1 MFLVLVSLLLAH
13 YDSSLV
19 LHGLGWFLCLGFV
32 WLWYLWLKRVLSSCV
47 LADYTWFGSGF
58 CRFWFIWC
66 VVVWVHSDFL
76 GSSWFYLVLTSLV
89 LHCLSWFLFLWI
101 HMVSAGSDLLVLAGN
116 ICWFCCSCKNCSR
129 WFWAHSDF
137 LAFNWF
143 WLVLSSL
150 VLARLCCFW
159 ILRFQRV
166 TWFWILLF

>member
-1 MFLVLVSLLLAH
+1 M
-13 YDSSLV
+13 
-19 LHGLGWFLCLGFV
+19 
-32 WLWYLWLKRVLSSCV
+32 
-47 LADYTWFGSGF
+47 SGF
-58 CRFWFIWC
+58 CLVMVSLVKAGSKFLCSGRLYLVQLWVLPVLIYLVCRGLGSFWF
-66 VVVWVHSDFL
+66 L
-76 GSSWFYLVLTSLV
+76 GFQLVLPGSKYSWPCWFYLVLTSLV